1 MARVVAGAHRGSLD
15 PLKHSEPLGGALV
28 FLGLH
33 RTMPVLHGSKGCAS
47 FAKAL
52 LTRHFR
58 EAVPMQTTAVTEVD
72 AVLGTEQLL
81 AATLDAIAAKQRPE
95 IIGLLTTGLT
105 EISGQDLEGDLR
117 GYRERRGDGPLVVEV
132 STPDFRGGLS
142 QGWSS
147 ALEALVRAV
156 PLDAGPSPA
165 GTAGTAGTPVAVL
178 VGPTLVAADLDELRD
193 LFTAFG
199 CDPILVPDLS
209 GSLDGHLDD
218 EWSPVTSG
226 GTSLADLR
234 RLGTCPLVVSI
245 GTAARDAADALAAR
259 TGARVLHHRHLT
271 GLAAVD
277 GLVADLLTGGTGGTG
292 APPARVARARARL
305 ADGLLDAHFVLGGAR
320 VAVAGEPDLLA
331 AAVELLH
338 GVGAEVVAAV
348 SPTDAPVLAGL
359 PCAEVVV
366 GDLADLE
373 DRALEGGA
381 ELVLGSGHA
390 RAAAR
395 RVGAAHLTLG
405 FPAHD
410 RLGSQLR
417 SAAGYAGSLRLVVD
431 CANTL
436 LEHHETSP
444 RTRVSPP
451 MSHPIQRRDR
461 GRPSP
466 ANGRR

>member
-105 EISGQDLEGDLR
+105 EISGQDLQGDLR
-117 GYRERRGDGPLVVEV
+117 AYRERRGDGPLVVEV

-142 QGWSS
+142 QGWSA

-156 PLDAGPSPA
+156 PLDAGPGVGP
-165 GTAGTAGTPVAVL
+165 GAGTPVAVL

-218 EWSPVTSG
+218 AWSPVTSG

-245 GTAARDAADALAAR
+245 GTAARAAADALAVR

-277 GLVADLLTGGTGGTG
+277 GLVADLLIG

-373 DRALEGGA
+373 DRAREGGA

-431 CANTL
+431 CANAL
-436 LEHHETSP
+436 LEHHETRPTPARAASRAP
-444 RTRVSPP
+444 SDAIRSSDVTAA
-451 MSHPIQRRDR
+451 DR
-461 GRPSP
+461 AP